1 MAIRQKIPLSLAVGF
16 LLATGVAQAQV
27 NVSAKFVPR
36 KGSKEKS
43 APDPAKLSDA
53 VAIEAK
59 ADSSAGVAR
68 VTLEIDDQFR
78 QEKKAPPY
86 SFEWDTLAERD
97 GPHTVGIVAYNAN
110 GQTGVK
116 RMKVNVENKLSLGI
130 EHYAEQ
136 ALLAMRRGDEVT
148 LEKSA
153 RKAYRISTAIPDAIR
168 AMALLVGLQSDPNR
182 GIGMIDDRQSMID
195 KDDPVT
201 IEIRNFLR
209 LVRAARNPDLIAML
223 PDMRAGLLSA
233 KQRAREVLEE
243 VKQKVPDN
251 SMNAEALL
259 NRGDT
264 LWNLHRY
271 AEALDSYERAGKLT
285 PDAKLQRRVQLRI
298 VSTLV
303 RLGRV
308 KEAENIA
315 RRLAFDDNDL
325 TAKAVLGATLFAQRK
340 YEEAGRTVEQGA
352 EKKNAACLAVGAMTD
367 MITGANVRALK
378 RTGETFK
385 LMDGPEN
392 QYLALAAFAEN
403 GNKDNARKAFTV
415 SIMNSP
421 LSGPTLAEYGFQAI
435 AFSDSPD
442 RFIMALNIF
451 DLALSADPEDTTA
464 MAGRA
469 VALWGLGRFNGFH
482 DYIDRLSKLDPTS
495 PDLFVMLAAELNRDP
510 AKSVTVSEAL
520 QRATKL
526 DPYNYKYKDVPKPE
540 VLAKRMMRT
549 RRTVPLSPALLD
561 KADAP
566 PPVEETT
573 LE

>member
-1 MAIRQKIPLSLAVGF
+1 MLRTKQG
-16 LLATGVAQAQV
+16 LLPMICGLMLIAGICNAQV

-43 APDPAKLSDA
+43 APDPTKLSDV
-53 VAIEAK
+53 VALEAK
-59 ADSSAGVAR
+59 ADSSAGVSR
-68 VTLEIDDQFR
+68 VTLEIDDKFQ

-86 SFEWDTLAERD
+86 NFEWDTLAERD
-97 GPHTVGIVAYNAN
+97 GPHTIGIVAYNAN

-116 RMKVNVENKLSLGI
+116 RMKVTVENKLSLGI
-130 EHYAEQ
+130 DYYAEE

-153 RKAYRISTAIPDAIR
+153 RKAYRISTAIPEAIR
-168 AMALLVGLQSDPNR
+168 AMALLTGLQTDPNR
-182 GIGMIDDRQSMID
+182 GISMIDDRQSMIQ

-233 KQRAREVLEE
+233 KQRAREVLDE
-243 VKQKVPDN
+243 VKQKTPDTSTDAN
-251 SMNAEALL
+251 ALL
-259 NRGDT
+259 TRGDT

-271 AEALDSYERAGKLT
+271 TEALDSYERVGRLT
-285 PDAKLQRRVQLRI
+285 TEAKLQRRLQMRI
-298 VSTLV
+298 ASTLL

-308 KEAENIA
+308 KEAESIA
-315 RRLAFDDNDL
+315 QRLTVEESDL
-325 TAKAVLGATLFAQRK
+325 TAKAVLGAVLFAQRK
-340 YEEAGRTVEQGA
+340 YEEAGRTVETGA
-352 EKKNAACLAVGAMTD
+352 EKKNAACLTVGAMTD
-367 MITGANVRALK
+367 MILGARTRAYK
-378 RTGETFK
+378 RTGSTFK

-392 QYLALAAFAEN
+392 QYLALAVFAEN
-403 GNKDNARKAFTV
+403 GSKDNARKAFTV

-421 LSGPTLAEYGFQAI
+421 LSGATLAEYGFQAI
-435 AFSDSPD
+435 AFNDSPD

-451 DLALSADPEDTTA
+451 DLALSADPEDITA

-469 VALWGLGRFNGFH
+469 VSLWGLGRLNGFH
-482 DYIDRLSKLDPTS
+482 DYIDRLSKLDPLS

-510 AKSVTVSEAL
+510 AKAATVSEAL

-540 VLAKRMMRT
+540 VLATRMMRT
-549 RRTVPLSPALLD
+549 RRIIPLSPSLLD

-566 PPVEETT
+566 PPIEETT

>member
-1 MAIRQKIPLSLAVGF
+1 MVRTKQCLIPWAVGF
-16 LLATGVAQAQV
+16 LLTAGICNAQV
-27 NVSAKFVPR
+27 NVSAKFTPR
-36 KGSKEKS
+36 KNTKEKS
-43 APDPAKLSDA
+43 APDPTKLSDTIA
-53 VAIEAK
+53 LEAK
-59 ADSSAGVAR
+59 ADSSAGVSR

-86 SFEWDTLAERD
+86 TFEWDTLAERD
-97 GPHTVGIVAYNAN
+97 GPHTIGIVAYNAN

-130 EHYAEQ
+130 DFYAEQ

-153 RKAYRISTAIPDAIR
+153 RKAYRISTAIPEAIR
-168 AMALLVGLQSDPNR
+168 VMALSIGLTGDPNR

-233 KQRAREVLEE
+233 KQRAQQVLEE
-243 VKQKVPDN
+243 VKQKVPDT
-251 SMNAEALL
+251 STDATALL
-259 NRGDT
+259 TRGDT

-271 AEALDSYERAGKLT
+271 AEALDSYQRAGRLT
-285 PDAKLQRRVQLRI
+285 TDAKLQRRVQMRI
-298 VSTLV
+298 VSTLL
-303 RLGRV
+303 RLARI
-308 KEAENIA
+308 KEADNIA
-315 RRLAFDDNDL
+315 QRLAFDDSDL
-325 TAKAVLGATLFAQRK
+325 TAKAVLGAVLFAERK
-340 YEEAGRTVEQGA
+340 YEEAGRTVETGA
-352 EKKNAACLAVGAMTD
+352 EKKNAACLAVGAMAD
-367 MITGANVRALK
+367 MVTGANVRAYK

-392 QYLALAAFAEN
+392 QYLALAVFAEN
-403 GNKDNARKAFTV
+403 GSKDNARKAFTV

-421 LSGPTLAEYGFQAI
+421 LSSATLAEYGFQAI
-435 AFSDSPD
+435 VFNNSPD
-442 RFIMALNIF
+442 RFVMALNIF

-482 DYIDRLSKLDPTS
+482 DYIDRLSKLDPLS

-510 AKSVTVSEAL
+510 AKQATVSEAL

-540 VLAKRMMRT
+540 VLATRMMRT
-549 RRTVPLSPALLD
+549 RRIIPLSPALLD

-566 PPVEETT
+566 PPIEETT